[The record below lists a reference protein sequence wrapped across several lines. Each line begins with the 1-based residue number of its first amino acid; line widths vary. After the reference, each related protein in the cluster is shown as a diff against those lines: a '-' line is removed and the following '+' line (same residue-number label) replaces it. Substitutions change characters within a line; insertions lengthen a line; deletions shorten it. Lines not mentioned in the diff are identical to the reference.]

1 MAEKRDQVRET
12 LYGANPLI
20 GIGYDVNRQGMRLFN
35 AARDAFKSDESTSD
49 YYRRLTPTGKGR
61 SALPSLRR
69 GDDIPASQYPEGVST
84 GVGGGNAGQAQSQ
97 DPKGDAYIKPTGG
110 GGGDSRLSR
119 EVPKGGAS
127 GTQTSPN
134 GKSSAASPM
143 DWAQYEAWLG
153 GKYGISFNNNRSGL
167 QSNDL
172 PSSNIGPVADGAK
185 YGAMLDATKGTKG
198 IGPLANGEIYGD
210 QLQGMQK
217 LRDAAKPTGAQDPQ
231 SNAIDKGDQKRAIQ
245 DFGVGVNGADFSN
258 DYGDDQMGMQ
268 GSAISARSR
277 AFLDAPM
284 GEGPMGVMRRTN
296 ASQGIMRNN
305 GKIGVKGADGKVTE
319 ITQEG
324 YDDIRQN
331 NRNST
336 NLGQDYLKQ
345 YLSPVTTSD
354 KATPKDAESPS
365 AQNPAFATRMEG
377 DNVPVQQLTTEQV
390 GTQFDQLQGI
400 KAGSPPESQGNTN
413 YMAEPNTEGMQTP
426 LMRFDDED
434 EI

>member
-1 MAEKRDQVRET
+1 MSDYFNAIKGGLDQSARMIIPG
-12 LYGANPLI
+12 YGAVKTLMGAP
-20 GIGYDVNRQGMRLFN
+20 
-35 AARDAFKSDESTSD
+35 AAAQSTKDLFKSNESTSD
-49 YYRRLTPTGKGR
+49 YYTRLKPTGVGR
-61 SALPSLRR
+61 AALPSLGRY
-69 GDDIPASQYPEGVST
+69 DDIPAAQYPEGVST
-84 GVGGGNAGQAQSQ
+84 GVGGGNAGPAQSQ
-97 DPKGDAYIKPTGG
+97 DPKGAAYIKPTGG
-110 GGGDSRLSR
+110 SRLSR

-143 DWAQYEAWLG
+143 DWAEYETFLN
-153 GKYGISFNNNRSGL
+153 KRYGISFNNNRSGL

-172 PSSNIGPVADGAK
+172 PSSSDAQVMG
-185 YGAMLDATKGTKG
+185 YG
-198 IGPLANGEIYGD
+198 E
-210 QLQGMQK
+210 
-217 LRDAAKPTGAQDPQ
+217 RDANHLAKGGTIETVIGGGKMTSTRLDDNSKPTGAQDPQ

-296 ASQGIMRNN
+296 ASQGIMRV
-305 GKIGVKGADGKVTE
+305 GDKYGVKGADGKVTE

-345 YLSPVTTSD
+345 YLSPVTTGD

-377 DNVPVQQLTTEQV
+377 NNVPVQQLTTEQV
-390 GTQFDQLQGI
+390 GTQFDQMQGL

-413 YMAEPNTEGMQTP
+413 YMAEPNTTGMDTP

-434 EI
+434 ED